1 MNLLATFQA
10 IVNELLRDSI
20 NIEKVGSFI
29 NNVMVG
35 IESKKEHDELV
46 EEILRRLEENDLYIK
61 PEKCKWKVREVDFL
75 EVVIGHKGIKM
86 EEKKVKAVIDQPVP
100 KLVKEIQKFLGLA
113 NYYRRFVKD
122 FAKIVR
128 LLHELTKKEQK
139 QKQGIR
145 QEKSFKVLKK
155 RFITKPILV
164 ALDLDKRIRMEM
176 NISDYITGGVLSM
189 ECKDGK

>member
-10 IVNELLRDSI
+10 MMNELLRDLI
-20 NIEKVGSFI
+20 NTEKVGSFI

-35 IESKKEHDELV
+35 TESKKEHDELV

-61 PEKCKWKVREVDFL
+61 PGKCRWKMREVDFL
-75 EVVIGHKGIKM
+75 EVVIEHKRIKM
-86 EEKKVKAVIDQPVP
+86 EEKKVKAVIDQPVF

-145 QEKSFKVLKK
+145 QKKSFEVLKK

-164 ALDLDKRIRMEM
+164 TLDLDKRIRMEM
-176 NISDYITGGVLSM
+176 NISDYITEGVLSM

>member
-128 LLHELTKKEQK
+128 LLHELTKKAQK